1 MIIIIKSQGIWII
14 CFVFFFNFL
23 LMINVVIALM
33 YTFFT
38 MEENSSARVS
48 SETSKE
54 EKDLLWSNRKVKR
67 KADEGEGGQTMA
79 EGDPIVGAKDGSYTN
94 KVLTRG
100 NGSYM
105 NKVLTSGNA
114 VPFLMFDGRFFY
126 KVKLNRSNQ
135 ITPSKMIR
143 QSVLT
148 W

>member
-1 MIIIIKSQGIWII
+1 
-14 CFVFFFNFL
+14 
-23 LMINVVIALM
+23 M

-114 VPFLMFDGRFFY
+114 VPFLMFDGRFLG
-126 KVKLNRSNQ
+126 KLE
-135 ITPSKMIR
+135 IGIPLPLIPKED
-143 QSVLT
+143 
-148 W
+148 